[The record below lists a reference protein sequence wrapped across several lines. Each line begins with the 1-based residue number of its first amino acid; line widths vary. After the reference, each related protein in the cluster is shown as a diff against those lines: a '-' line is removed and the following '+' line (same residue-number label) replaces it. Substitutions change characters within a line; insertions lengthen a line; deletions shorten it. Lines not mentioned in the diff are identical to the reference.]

1 MSKMVMV
8 MLLGG
13 LIVFLISLSINRDS
27 PVERRMVAQS
37 PVRTIPRQE
46 PKRENP
52 QPVEVKTP
60 KRENFQQVEIEI
72 PEREKSQVVMVRII
86 EEEIEETWER

>member
-37 PVRTIPRQE
+37 PARTIPRQE
-46 PKRENP
+46 PKRENL
-52 QPVEVKTP
+52 
-60 KRENFQQVEIEI
+60 QQVEIEI

-86 EEEIEETWER
+86 EEEIEEIWEQ